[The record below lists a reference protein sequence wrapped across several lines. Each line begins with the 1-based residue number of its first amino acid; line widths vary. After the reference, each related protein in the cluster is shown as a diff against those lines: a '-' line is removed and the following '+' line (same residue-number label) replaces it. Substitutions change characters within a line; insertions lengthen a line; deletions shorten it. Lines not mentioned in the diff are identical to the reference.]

1 MNDANLTVKET
12 RTHRTHQLLIRWLC
26 RFMIATMIAPILFW
40 LAMIVQK
47 ITSH

>member
-1 MNDANLTVKET
+1 MNDANLTKKGT
-12 RTHRTHQLLIRWLC
+12 NARRSHQLLIRWLC
-26 RFMIATMIAPILFW
+26 RFMIATMIAPIFFW